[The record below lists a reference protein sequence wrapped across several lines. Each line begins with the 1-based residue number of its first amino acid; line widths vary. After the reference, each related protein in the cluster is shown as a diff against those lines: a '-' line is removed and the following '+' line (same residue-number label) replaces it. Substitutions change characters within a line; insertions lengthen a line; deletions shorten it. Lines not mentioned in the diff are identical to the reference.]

1 MTASDRITTPVA
13 SRDECYPAPSDPELA
28 RWAYALAPDGE
39 ATSKVLLATKILR
52 DKCKELGLPSSLSIL
67 VPAIR
72 WAEQDAQAA
81 ARYTPSKP
89 GDSAVLDTYAREMH
103 AAGMPLDRAREV
115 ALRLYIA
122 GFSAGVGE
130 YITEPEVER

>member
-1 MTASDRITTPVA
+1 MTAP
-13 SRDECYPAPSDPELA
+13 
-28 RWAYALAPDGE
+28 
-39 ATSKVLLATKILR
+39 
-52 DKCKELGLPSSLSIL
+52 
-67 VPAIR
+67 
-72 WAEQDAQAA
+72 A

-103 AAGMPLDRAREV
+103 AAGMPMDRAREV

-130 YITEPEVER
+130 YVAEPEVAS